1 MVHEETECVL
11 PNVYWQTDV
20 GIGLNGLEDIPFVL
34 ETERN
39 SRSLCYI
46 PTNTALVRAVIERFV
61 KSTKVT

>member
-46 PTNTALVRAVIERFV
+46 PTNTALIRVRN
-61 KSTKVT
+61 